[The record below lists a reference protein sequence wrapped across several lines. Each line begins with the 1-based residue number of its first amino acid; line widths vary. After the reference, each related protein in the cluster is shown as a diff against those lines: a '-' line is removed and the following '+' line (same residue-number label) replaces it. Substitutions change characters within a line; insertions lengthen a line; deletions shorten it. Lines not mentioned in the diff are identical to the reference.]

1 MGLGLPKNL
10 RKINATV
17 TLTFS
22 SPNQLETIFHSLL
35 PETKSIAMSRTST
48 SISKTDNSILLIFD
62 AYDLSSL
69 RASMNS
75 YLSWAASLHRLME
88 TISILKKKTSN
99 S

>member
-1 MGLGLPKNL
+1 MGLNLSKNL

-22 SPNQLETIFHSLL
+22 SPKDVETIFNALN
-35 PETKSIAMSRTST
+35 PETKSIATSRTST
-48 SISKTDNSILLIFD
+48 SIKRTDNSILLTFD
-62 AYDLSSL
+62 AYDLTSL
-69 RASMNS
+69 RAAMNS